1 MKPHFKNFLLYILA
15 IIFSAAVVTLLFSK
29 NPNQINVSDDKATS
43 SADFQVGKYTS
54 PPKMAID
61 INKNYQAKLVTVKG
75 EISIDLFVKEV
86 PNTVNNFVFLARDG
100 FYDGTKFHRIVKDFM
115 IQGGDPRGDGS
126 GGPGYTFA
134 DEKITRD
141 YKRGIVAMANRGPN
155 TNGSQFFIMH
165 QDYNLPKNYVIFG
178 SVTQGLDT
186 LDKIAETA
194 TVDNGFGEKSKPT
207 EEVRIEKVTIIE
219 K

>member
-1 MKPHFKNFLLYILA
+1 MKPHFKNFLIYIFL
-15 IIFSAAVVTLLFSK
+15 IIASALLLTLLFSK
-29 NPNQINVSDDKATS
+29 SPDQLETEKDTATS
-43 SADFQVGKYTS
+43 SADLQAGKYST
-54 PPKMAID
+54 PPKMEIN
-61 INKNYQAKLVTVKG
+61 INKNYQVKLVTTKG
-75 EISIDLFVKEV
+75 EITIDLFTKEV

-115 IQGGDPRGDGS
+115 IQGGDPQGDGS

-165 QDYNLPKNYVIFG
+165 KDYNLPKNYVIFG
-178 SVTQGLDT
+178 MVNQGIEVI
-186 LDKIAETA
+186 DKIVQTP
-194 TVDNGFGEKSKPT
+194 TTDNGSGEKSKPT
-207 EEVRIEKVTIIE
+207 QEVKIEKVTISE